1 MERYGQEETD
11 AEAEAPSDGA
21 DDPDDLDEEL
31 ARYIE
36 LAEAESRL

>member
-1 MERYGQEETD
+1 LERYGQEETD

-21 DDPDDLDEEL
+21 DDLDEEL